1 MSRVPP
7 ERWEQWNAGE
17 APRYPHERVI
27 QFTFRR
33 FPAER
38 RVGTPALDWGCG
50 SGVNTLFLAEN
61 GFAVSAS
68 DLTASGVART
78 CARLAERSLTADVRK
93 ESVESPTFTSD
104 SFDLLIS
111 IGVLDAAGAAA
122 TARGLPRIWPTLRP
136 GAYALFLFATDAD
149 SYRLHQPGCGIM
161 GYSRAQVEALF
172 APLPSARLEIDRVT
186 VTYGGGATQQDDWL
200 VTVER

>member
-1 MSRVPP
+1 MQPAPP
-7 ERWEQWNAGE
+7 EHWEQWNAGA

-38 RVGTPALDWGCG
+38 RAGTPALDWGCG
-50 SGVNTLFLAEN
+50 SGVNALFLAEN

-68 DLTASGVART
+68 DLTAAGIART
-78 CARLAERSLTADVRK
+78 RARLAERGLSADLRQ
-93 ESVESPTFTSD
+93 ESIDAPTFAPD
-104 SFDLLIS
+104 SFELLIS
-111 IGVLDAAGAAA
+111 LGVLDAAGPAIAARA
-122 TARGLPRIWPTLRP
+122 LPRIWPALRR
-136 GAYALFLFATDAD
+136 GAQALFFFASDAD
-149 SYRLHQPGCGIM
+149 SYRLSQPGCGIM

-172 APLPSARLEIDRVT
+172 APLPAARLEIDRVT